1 MAQSAQSLKSSASST
16 YHASDGSAYERFLGR
31 WTKELAPRFLDFAA
45 FPGEGPI
52 LDIGTGTGSLAFT
65 MAERWPSR
73 RVVGIDI
80 AEPYIFHARQN
91 STLNSQPEF
100 ETGNATALRFEDHT
114 FAASAAQLVLNFVP
128 DAGAAASE
136 MRRVTRSGGTVAATV
151 WNFRGGLVY
160 QRLFWDTAAGID
172 PKAGDARD
180 RLFFGVLGLPDGLP
194 NLFGA
199 AGLKEVQQGSLTIR
213 MKYACFDDYW
223 RPLLG
228 GQGPVGSYVASLGGD
243 LRFRIQDAVRGAYCS
258 GSPDGERSLTATA
271 WAVRGTVP

>member
-1 MAQSAQSLKSSASST
+1 MSPTIST
-16 YHASDGSAYERFLGR
+16 YHANDGPAYEKFLGR

-45 FPGEGPI
+45 FPDEGPI

-73 RVVGIDI
+73 RIVGIDI

-91 STLNSQPEF
+91 ATLSSQPEF
-100 ETGNATALRFEDHT
+100 ETGNATALRFEDRT

-136 MRRVTRSGGTVAATV
+136 MRRVTRPGGTVAATV
-151 WNFRGGLVY
+151 WDFRGGLVY

-180 RLFFGVLGLPDGLP
+180 RLFSSELGLPGGLP
-194 NLFGA
+194 NLFRV
-199 AGLKEVQQGSLTIR
+199 AGLKEVQQASLTIR
-213 MKYACFDDYW
+213 MKYANFDDYW

-228 GQGPVGSYVASLGGD
+228 GQGPVGTYVASLAGN
-243 LRFRIQDAVRGAYCS
+243 LRLNVEDAVRRAYCS